1 MSSHLTNFGTLSGD
15 QLQAWS
21 RDFWKVARNQSFIN
35 QFAGTGS
42 NAMVQRVTELTKSQ
56 KGTKANITLLADM
69 TGDGITGDY
78 TLEGN
83 EEALRAYDISIELD
97 QLRFANR
104 IAGRIADQKTVV
116 NFREQSRDA
125 LAYAMAD
132 RIDQLAFLTL
142 SGVGYN
148 MKNNGATRANS
159 EDPSGDTTKSGNAL
173 QDLEFSSDV
182 SAPTDARWLRVSGS
196 GDNASL
202 ADGDTDVITADDK
215 LGYRSIVELKAYA
228 KDNYIRG
235 IRAAGNQEVFH
246 MFVTPQQMADL
257 KLDTDFIANVRN
269 AGVRGASNSLFAGTS
284 SLMVDGVMIHEFR
297 HVFNTSGAT
306 AGTST
311 DGSHTGD
318 YGKKWGADAKIDG
331 ARALFCGAQ
340 ALAMADIGLPEMVE
354 DTFDYGNQS
363 GISVGKIFGLR
374 KPKYNTD
381 YAASGKDAI
390 QDFGVICLDTAQ

>member
-1 MSSHLTNFGTLSGD
+1 MALTNFGTLTGD

-42 NAMVQRVTELTKSQ
+42 NAMVQRVTELTKNQ

-69 TGDGITGDY
+69 TGDGITGDN

-104 IAGRIADQKTVV
+104 IAGRMTDQKTVV

-132 RIDQLAFLTL
+132 RCDQLAFLTL
-142 SGVGYN
+142 SGVAYTH
-148 MKNNGATRANS
+148 KNNGGLRTT
-159 EDPSGDTTKSGNAL
+159 SGTAGHEL
-173 QDLEFSSDV
+173 VDLEFASDV
-182 SAPTDARWLRVSGS
+182 SAPTADRHRRVSGN
-196 GDNASL
+196 DIVA
-202 ADGDTDVITADDK
+202 GDTTAVTANDK
-215 LGYRSIVELKAYA
+215 LGYKHIVNLKAFA

-235 IRAAGNQEVFH
+235 IRGAGNQETFH

-257 KLDTDFIANVRN
+257 KLDADFIANVRN
-269 AGVRGASNSLFAGTS
+269 AGVRGASNSLFAGSS

-306 AGTST
+306 TGTSSNA
-311 DGSHTGD
+311 GAAG
-318 YGKKWGADAKIDG
+318 YKWGADADVVG
-331 ARALFCGAQ
+331 GRALFCGAQ
-340 ALAMADIGLPEMVE
+340 ALALADIGLPEMVE

-374 KPKYNTD
+374 KPKYNSD
-381 YAASGKDAI
+381 VSGSV

>member
-1 MSSHLTNFGTLSGD
+1 MALTNFGTLTGD

-21 RDFWKVARNQSFIN
+21 RDFWRVARNQSFIN

-42 NAMVQRVTELTKSQ
+42 NAMVQRITELTKNQ

-104 IAGRIADQKTVV
+104 IAGRMADQKTVV

-132 RIDQLAFLTL
+132 RCDQLAFLTL
-142 SGVGYN
+142 SGVAYTQK
-148 MKNNGATRANS
+148 KNGGLRATSAS
-159 EDPSGDTTKSGNAL
+159 AGHEL
-173 QDLEFSSDV
+173 VDLEFASDV
-182 SAPTDARWLRVSGS
+182 SAPTSDRHRRWDATSGLV
-196 GDNASL
+196 A
-202 ADGDTDVITADDK
+202 GDTTAVDATDK
-215 LGYRSIVELKAYA
+215 IGYRTIVELKAYA

-235 IRAAGNQEVFH
+235 IRGAGNQETFH
-246 MFVTPQQMADL
+246 MFVTPQQMAAL
-257 KLDTDFIANVRN
+257 KLDSDFLANVRN
-269 AGVRGASNSLFAGTS
+269 AGVRGTSNSLFSGSA

-306 AGTST
+306 TGTS
-311 DGSHTGD
+311 GNAGAAG
-318 YGKKWGADAKIDG
+318 YKWGADADVVG
-331 ARALFCGAQ
+331 GRALFCGAQ
-340 ALAMADIGLPEMVE
+340 ALALADIGLPEMVE

-374 KPKYNTD
+374 KPKYNSD
-381 YAASGKDAI
+381 ISGSI
-390 QDFGVICLDTAQ
+390 QDFGVIALDTAQ

>member
-1 MSSHLTNFGTLSGD
+1 MALTNFGTLTGD

-42 NAMVQRVTELTKSQ
+42 NAMVQRITELTKNQ

-104 IAGRIADQKTVV
+104 IAGRMTDQKTVV

-132 RIDQLAFLTL
+132 RCDQLAFLTL
-142 SGVGYN
+142 SGVAYTT
-148 MKNNGATRANS
+148 KNNGGLRTVVGGAVNGQ
-159 EDPSGDTTKSGNAL
+159 EL
-173 QDLEFSSDV
+173 VDLAFASDV
-182 SAPTDARWLRVSGS
+182 SAPTSARHRRWDATSGLV
-196 GDNASL
+196 A
-202 ADGDTDVITADDK
+202 GDTTAVVPADK
-215 LGYRSIVELKAYA
+215 ISYSTIVNLKAYA

-235 IRAAGNQEVFH
+235 IRGAGNQETFH
-246 MFVTPQQMADL
+246 MFVTPQQMASL
-257 KLDTDFIANVRN
+257 KLDSDFLANVRN
-269 AGVRGASNSLFAGTS
+269 AGVRGTSNSLFSGSS

-306 AGTST
+306 TGTS
-311 DGSHTGD
+311 GNAGAAG
-318 YGKKWGADAKIDG
+318 YKWGADADVVG
-331 ARALFCGAQ
+331 GRALFCGAQ
-340 ALAMADIGLPEMVE
+340 ALALADIGLPEMVE

-363 GISVGKIFGLR
+363 GISVGKIFGMR
-374 KPKYNTD
+374 KPKYNSD
-381 YAASGKDAI
+381 ISGSV

>member
-1 MSSHLTNFGTLSGD
+1 MALTNFGTLTGD

-21 RDFWKVARNQSFIN
+21 RDFWRVARNQSFIN

-42 NAMVQRVTELTKSQ
+42 NAMVQRVTELTKNQ

-69 TGDGITGDY
+69 TGDGITGDN

-83 EEALRAYDISIELD
+83 EEALRAFDISIGLD

-104 IAGRIADQKTVV
+104 IAGRMADQKTVV

-132 RIDQLAFLTL
+132 RCDQLAFLTL
-142 SGVGYN
+142 SGVAYTQ
-148 MKNNGATRANS
+148 KNNGGLRATSAS
-159 EDPSGDTTKSGNAL
+159 AGHEL
-173 QDLEFSSDV
+173 VDLEFASDV
-182 SAPTDARWLRVSGS
+182 SAPTSDRHRRWDATSGLV
-196 GDNASL
+196 A
-202 ADGDTDVITADDK
+202 GDTTAVAGADK
-215 LGYRSIVELKAYA
+215 IGYRTIVELKAYA

-235 IRAAGNQEVFH
+235 IRGAGNQETFH
-246 MFVTPQQMADL
+246 MFVTPQQMAAL
-257 KLDTDFIANVRN
+257 KLDSDFLANVRN
-269 AGVRGASNSLFAGTS
+269 AGVRGTSNSLFSGSA

-306 AGTST
+306 TGTSANA
-311 DGSHTGD
+311 GAAG
-318 YGKKWGADAKIDG
+318 YKWGADADVVG
-331 ARALFCGAQ
+331 GRALFCGAQ
-340 ALAMADIGLPEMVE
+340 ALALADIGLPEMVE

-374 KPKYNTD
+374 KPKYNSD
-381 YAASGKDAI
+381 ISGSI
-390 QDFGVICLDTAQ
+390 QDFGVIALDTAQ